1 MARAAGRGLSVT
13 RPHGD
18 SASYDVGI
26 EHNGRY
32 VRVQVKS
39 TTFERKGSYTCNII
53 SKTGVHYAEGKL
65 DIFAVYLVPID
76 LWYIIPFQVAARNK
90 SLNLTPYDGH
100 KFAQYI
106 EAWHLLRSDEGR
118 STMWRGPR
126 GSYPAPKTMVC
137 IRARLQSCR
146 NCPLSNDCHP
156 EPARECGRVRD
167 LTSDGAIHGVN
178 DNQ

>member
-1 MARAAGRGLSVT
+1 MKTKELKSKERCAISGCKQRGEWAELCFMARAAGRGLSVT

-39 TTFERKGSYTCNII
+39 TTFERHGSYTCNII
-53 SKTGVHYAEGKL
+53 SKTGVRYAQNKL

-76 LWYIIPFQVAARNK
+76 LWYIIPFEVAANNK

-106 EAWHLLRSDEGR
+106 EAWHLLRGDEGR
-118 STMWRGPR
+118 
-126 GSYPAPKTMVC
+126 
-137 IRARLQSCR
+137 
-146 NCPLSNDCHP
+146 
-156 EPARECGRVRD
+156 
-167 LTSDGAIHGVN
+167 
-178 DNQ
+178 

>member
-1 MARAAGRGLSVT
+1 MKIKQMKSKERCAIPGCKQRGEWAELCFMARAAGRGLSVT

-39 TTFERKGSYTCNII
+39 TSFERNGSYTCNII
-53 SKTGVHYAEGKL
+53 SKTGVRYAQNKL
-65 DIFAVYLVPID
+65 DMFAVYLVPID
-76 LWYIIPFQVAARNK
+76 LWYIIPYAVAANNK

-106 EAWHLLRSDEGR
+106 EAWHLLRGDEGR
-118 STMWRGPR
+118 
-126 GSYPAPKTMVC
+126 
-137 IRARLQSCR
+137 
-146 NCPLSNDCHP
+146 
-156 EPARECGRVRD
+156 
-167 LTSDGAIHGVN
+167 
-178 DNQ
+178 